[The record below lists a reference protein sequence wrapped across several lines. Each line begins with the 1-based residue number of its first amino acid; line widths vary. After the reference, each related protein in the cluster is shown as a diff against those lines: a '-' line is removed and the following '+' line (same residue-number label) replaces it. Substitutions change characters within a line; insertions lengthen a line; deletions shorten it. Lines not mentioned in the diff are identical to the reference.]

1 MKKSSSDKN
10 KSNTYFDIPLKE
22 RKAIILR
29 AAQKSNEAQAALM
42 KEHGSK

>member
-1 MKKSSSDKN
+1 MKKQSSDKN
-10 KSNTYFDIPLKE
+10 KSNTYFDIPFKE

-42 KEHGSK
+42 KEYGSK